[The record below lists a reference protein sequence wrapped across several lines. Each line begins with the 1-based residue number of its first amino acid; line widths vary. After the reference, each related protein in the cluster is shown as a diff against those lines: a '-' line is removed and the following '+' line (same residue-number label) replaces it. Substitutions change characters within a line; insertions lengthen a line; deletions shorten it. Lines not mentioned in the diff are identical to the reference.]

1 MRILLLV
8 LGLSI
13 SLSVWSAAVP
23 SGFPNKGALESGE
36 NLYQVIKAHSDILR
50 SVSPEEY
57 QYGTTT
63 MADTIL
69 SIGTSAK
76 EFKRAPVWIGDISK
90 KGGGKLASHL
100 THQRGLDA
108 DIAYLVHERKTTG
121 HRANKF
127 HDRFTEQFGLR
138 GKLEANFDLESNYK
152 LFERI
157 LNDPGAM
164 KIFVGCG
171 IYDALEAYDKTKPQ
185 SIMNQIFAEKGHED
199 HFHLR
204 LRCPA
209 GLTDCSEEWWA
220 DPNKP
225 PSKKKSTRKLV
236 NGKYRNCSI

>member
-1 MRILLLV
+1 M
-8 LGLSI
+8 
-13 SLSVWSAAVP
+13 P

-36 NLYQVIKAHSDILR
+36 NLYQVIKSNPGLLQ

-57 QYGTTT
+57 QYGTTP

-69 SIGTSAK
+69 SIGTWAK
-76 EFKRAPVWIGDISK
+76 EFKRTPVWIGDISK

-108 DIAYLVHERKTTG
+108 DIAYLVREHKKTG
-121 HRANKF
+121 HRAQKF
-127 HDRFTEQFGLR
+127 HDRFTEQFAMH
-138 GKLEANFDLESNYK
+138 GKLEANFDLESNYA

-171 IYDALEAYDKTKPQ
+171 IYEALEAYDKTKPK
-185 SIMNQIFAEKGHED
+185 SIMKQIFAEKGHED

-209 GLTDCSEEWWA
+209 GANACSEDWWA
-220 DPNKP
+220 DPNAK
-225 PSKKKSTRKLV
+225 PSKKKSNRKSV
-236 NGKYRNCSI
+236 NGKYRNC